1 MKQEPGLF
9 CALHKSSRMGVVL
22 RWLWKNAAKESPPL
36 PIKYQ
41 IPAIFSHIFRKN
53 CEIQK
58 KCHFA
63 AG

>member
-1 MKQEPGLF
+1 
-9 CALHKSSRMGVVL
+9 MGVVL
-22 RWLWKNAAKESPPL
+22 RWLWKNAAKENPLL

-58 KCHFA
+58 KMSFC
-63 AG
+63 GRVKRLNQ